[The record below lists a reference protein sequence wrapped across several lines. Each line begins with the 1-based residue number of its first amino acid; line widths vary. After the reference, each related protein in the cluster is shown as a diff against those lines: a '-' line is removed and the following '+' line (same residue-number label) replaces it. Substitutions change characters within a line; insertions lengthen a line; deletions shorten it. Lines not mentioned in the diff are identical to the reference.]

1 MMRIE
6 TRLKQLEE
14 KISSCPACAQRDREL
29 SVCADEQT
37 YLELF
42 FARCD
47 CCGRQRTFIDLVRA
61 AGNLESAT

>member
-29 SVCADEQT
+29 AACADEAT

-42 FARCD
+42 FVRCER
-47 CCGRQRTFIDLVRA
+47 CGRQRTFIDLVQLA
-61 AGNLESAT
+61 TGNLRA